1 MQLHSSGCSVRLGIK
16 PGFYSI
22 SSFCYKAIFLHCK
35 SHDPQ
40 AKVRFAHN
48 IYEKELGNQINETR
62 RCSEIPAQDHLS
74 GTTRNQGTKRWER
87 HSYWSREA
95 NFTIQDPAVMALISS
110 CQTSPFL
117 TSLLKQIHAP
127 ARFSLWAFP
136 SPYGFKA
143 VLQFSHIVFALE
155 LFGNFPTQWGN
166 STRWNPNLLWKYNFD
181 SVVLPRDIS
190 DLSGS
195 SPAHCPHS
203 VCLPKQPGL
212 RLECRRTQPL
222 LGGQSEDLH
231 LVLPCSAPKLG
242 YGATAILGMS
252 HFTSAPCPLLPSFP
266 LPEGPT
272 FSRAYN

>member
-166 STRWNPNLLWKYNFD
+166 STRWNPNLLKIQLWLSRSAPRHFRPLRKLSCTLPPFSLSSQAAWAQAWVQEDSAPSSGAERGLAFSAPMFSSKTGVWSYSHPGNFPLHFC
-181 SVVLPRDIS
+181 S
-190 DLSGS
+190 LS
-195 SPAHCPHS
+195 PP
-203 VCLPKQPGL
+203 
-212 RLECRRTQPL
+212 PL
-222 LGGQSEDLH
+222 LS
-231 LVLPCSAPKLG
+231 
-242 YGATAILGMS
+242 
-252 HFTSAPCPLLPSFP
+252 PSRRP
-266 LPEGPT
+266 HI
-272 FSRAYN
+272 